1 MHTRLIHLAINVT
14 VSKGRVAVSP
24 TFWGSNPRVVESG
37 PYSGF
42 APLAKEHDLGVAFA
56 KTLDEKQLKAATI
69 ISARPLDV
77 FEGPGQRGRLAK
89 FEGLSS
95 EDLSLEQLSALQHLV
110 REFLGNA
117 NRSAAGEQLDAI
129 AKAGWRKLWFAWY
142 GPISE
147 QSPFYYR
154 IHGERVLIE
163 YNLQDLNHDHAIVRD
178 PLNDYGE
185 DWLGTH
191 LNEQH
196 PSQQQVMRKL
206 GLLPSD
212 Q

>member
-1 MHTRLIHLAINVT
+1 M
-14 VSKGRVAVSP
+14 
-24 TFWGSNPRVVESG
+24 
-37 PYSGF
+37 
-42 APLAKEHDLGVAFA
+42 AKL
-56 KTLDEKQLKAATI
+56 
-69 ISARPLDV
+69 
-77 FEGPGQRGRLAK
+77 
-89 FEGLSS
+89 EGLSS
-95 EDLSLEQLSALQHLV
+95 ANLSLEQLSALQHLV
-110 REFLGNA
+110 RKFLGNA

-185 DWLGTH
+185 DWLGIH